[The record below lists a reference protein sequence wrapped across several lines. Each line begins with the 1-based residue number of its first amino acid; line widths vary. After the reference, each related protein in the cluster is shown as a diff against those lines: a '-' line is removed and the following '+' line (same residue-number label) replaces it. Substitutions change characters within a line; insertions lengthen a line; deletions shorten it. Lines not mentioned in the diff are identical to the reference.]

1 LQRII
6 SQKKLRMK
14 KFVFYSIILLGL
26 FTGCETKNEPSV
38 EPHIVIKG
46 SDTEFELV
54 SEFARIF
61 AEREGVIIDVEGKG
75 SSSGIEK
82 LIEGKIDIANSSR
95 EMTESEIRDARQNSV
110 EPVQAII
117 ATDAIAFITH
127 PQLGID
133 SLSVV
138 QLKQILSGHIIN
150 WKELGGPD
158 LPIKI
163 YGRNTKSGTYKFI
176 QNRFVRE
183 TGFVKTMIQL
193 ESNKAIINA
202 VKKDPA
208 GIGYVGTGFI
218 MEKDGRPTADIW
230 ALYLYTEGDKAYS
243 PYETRAVN
251 NGDYPVIRPLY
262 QYFNGQPAGVV
273 KSFLEFELS
282 EEGQKI
288 AREFG
293 YFPISSFYESLN
305 KENGIVF

>member
-1 LQRII
+1 M
-6 SQKKLRMK
+6 KKL
-14 KFVFYSIILLGL
+14 ILRTFILTS
-26 FTGCETKNEPSV
+26 FIACQNKNEQAG
-38 EPHIVIKG
+38 EPAIVIKG

-61 AEREGVIIDVEGKG
+61 SEREGIVMDVEGKG

-95 EMTESEIRDARQNSV
+95 EITEEERQEALQNGV
-110 EPVQAII
+110 NPVQAII

-133 SLSVV
+133 SLSVI
-138 QLKQILSGHIIN
+138 QLKQILSGHIVN
-150 WKELGGPD
+150 WSELGGPD

-202 VKKDPA
+202 VKEDPA
-208 GIGYVGTGFI
+208 GIGYVGAGFI
-218 MEKDGRPTADIW
+218 MEQNGKPVSDIW
-230 ALYLYTEGDKAYS
+230 ALYLYTDGGKSYS
-243 PYETRAVN
+243 PYETIAVN

-262 QYFNGQPAGVV
+262 QYFNGKPNGIVQ
-273 KSFLEFELS
+273 SFLKFELS

-288 AREFG
+288 ARDYG
-293 YFPISSFYESLN
+293 YFPISSFDESIN
-305 KENGIVF
+305 AKNGISF